1 MHLEEWLIV
10 FVIPRDVVKLVIV
23 HTWPFESQL
32 VKVEK

>member
-1 MHLEEWLIV
+1 MHLEQWFIV
-10 FVIPRDVVKLVIV
+10 FVVSIDVVKLVIV